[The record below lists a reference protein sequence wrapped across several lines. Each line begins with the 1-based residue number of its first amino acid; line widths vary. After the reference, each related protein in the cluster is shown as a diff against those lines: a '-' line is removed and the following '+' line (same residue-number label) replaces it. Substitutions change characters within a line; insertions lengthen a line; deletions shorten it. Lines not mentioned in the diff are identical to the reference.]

1 MTKSELVM
9 KCGNLMVFDWLMNSH
24 DFPMQVTS
32 VGDNWAYATFKGN
45 EGDVWVYDDNDNI
58 PVPIPITREIL
69 EKNGFEWKESAYD
82 HDFDFALLWL
92 KEKRTY
98 IELRNFNKTIAIWF
112 DYIMPND
119 GVYADIVFPV
129 KYVHEMQ
136 QVLRLAGLDDI
147 ANNFK
152 V

>member
-9 KCGNLMVFDWLMNSH
+9 KCRDFMVGDLIMNSH
-24 DFPMQVTS
+24 GFPMQITS
-32 VGDNWAYATFKGN
+32 VGDNYLYADFEGN
-45 EGDVWVYDDNDNI
+45 EGDVWEYDDKINVPN
-58 PVPIPITREIL
+58 PIPITREFL

-136 QVLRLAGLDDI
+136 QVLRLAGLDDF

-152 V
+152 I

>member
-45 EGDVWVYDDNDNI
+45 EGDVWEYDDNDNI

>member
-1 MTKSELVM
+1 MS
-9 KCGNLMVFDWLMNSH
+9 KCKDFMIGDWLQDNH
-24 DFPMQVTS
+24 QFPMQVKV
-32 VGDNWAYATFKGN
+32 VGEDYLYANFEGN
-45 EGDVWVYDDNDNI
+45 EADPWEFDDKDEQ
-58 PVPIPITREIL
+58 PQPIEITKELL
-69 EKNGFEWKESAYD
+69 EKNGFEWKKSAYD

>member
-1 MTKSELVM
+1 M
-9 KCGNLMVFDWLMNSH
+9 KCEKLMVFDRIMNSH

-32 VGDNWAYATFKGN
+32 VGDDYLYADFEGN
-45 EGDVWVYDDNDNI
+45 EGDVWEFDDNDNI

-119 GVYADIVFPV
+119 EVYADIVFPV

>member
-1 MTKSELVM
+1 MSKCSEFQI
-9 KCGNLMVFDWLMNSH
+9 GDWLQ
-24 DFPMQVTS
+24 DYTRFPMQVKV
-32 VGDNWAYATFKGN
+32 VGEDYLYANFEGN
-45 EGDVWVYDDNDNI
+45 EADPWEYDDKINVPN
-58 PVPIPITREIL
+58 PIPITREFL

-98 IELRNFNKTIAIWF
+98 IQLRNFNKTIAIWF

-129 KYVHEMQ
+129 KYVHEIQ
-136 QVLRLAGLDDI
+136 QVLRLAGLTDM

>member
-1 MTKSELVM
+1 MS
-9 KCGNLMVFDWLMNSH
+9 KCKDFMIGDWLQDNH
-24 DFPMQVTS
+24 QFPMQVTS
-32 VGDNWAYATFKGN
+32 VGDDYLYATFEGNKGDLW
-45 EGDVWVYDDNDNI
+45 EYDDKINVPN
-58 PVPIPITREIL
+58 PIPITREFL

-136 QVLRLAGLDDI
+136 QVLRFAGMTDM

-152 V
+152 I